1 MDYNQN
7 NNTVSNKITY
17 SIPKPGEGKYFYG
30 TDIEKIY
37 NSLGDSSIFT
47 VNAKDLSEKMEEIGQ
62 DLRLM
67 QDNISNW
74 SGDASSN
81 EAQTM
86 RVILNNFEVSL
97 GNIQNTIEPA
107 CEKINEFK
115 ELIAIIKEKEEAL
128 EEAQTD
134 YYAIDTHIR
143 NLYNIESYKEM
154 GIEIGAPYNKCEGIE
169 KYEHITDVSVLNSML
184 EEKRQLVE
192 QLQLELDDLLVECA
206 ELYEEIKAFEN
217 ELQTFEFIIGPDY
230 KGIYDDKE
238 RFDALPLLTQYL
250 LLAGDCGSN
259 QSSPEILM
267 EYIPKLLGEDYLNI
281 VDENGF
287 LPEEYGILAQKYN
300 NIVRVMHQHG
310 IYDND
315 EMILCA
321 QAFADVGCGYAAI
334 TNIIFDLYKDSSILF
349 ESSYGFPMYYLDDQ
363 NRKIYNYEPILLDCY
378 LTIMGDKETALYG
391 SSTDRFL
398 DEDDLF
404 DSFLGYIASRDPIAC
419 SKIINEEIEVDEE
432 IVQPNVDSS
441 LSVTVEYEGGIYS
454 RSFEDSSSYTKDDSL
469 LTNEGA
475 VQLYQERSK
484 DYNYAVIALYNFE
497 LTPYGSNAG
506 TEKIR
511 VENAGH
517 YMQIIGVSE
526 NGNFIV
532 SSWGREFEL
541 TDYSF
546 VDTVEG
552 SAETIGREED
562 YTRAGKIVFFKVGE

>member
-1 MDYNQN
+1 MD
-7 NNTVSNKITY
+7 V
-17 SIPKPGEGKYFYG
+17 F
-30 TDIEKIY
+30 
-37 NSLGDSSIFT
+37 
-47 VNAKDLSEKMEEIGQ
+47 
-62 DLRLM
+62 
-67 QDNISNW
+67 
-74 SGDASSN
+74 
-81 EAQTM
+81 
-86 RVILNNFEVSL
+86 VIL
-97 GNIQNTIEPA
+97 G
-107 CEKINEFK
+107 
-115 ELIAIIKEKEEAL
+115 LI
-128 EEAQTD
+128 
-134 YYAIDTHIR
+134 R
-143 NLYNIESYKEM
+143 
-154 GIEIGAPYNKCEGIE
+154 
-169 KYEHITDVSVLNSML
+169 
-184 EEKRQLVE
+184 
-192 QLQLELDDLLVECA
+192 
-206 ELYEEIKAFEN
+206 
-217 ELQTFEFIIGPDY
+217 
-230 KGIYDDKE
+230 
-238 RFDALPLLTQYL
+238 
-250 LLAGDCGSN
+250 
-259 QSSPEILM
+259 
-267 EYIPKLLGEDYLNI
+267 
-281 VDENGF
+281 
-287 LPEEYGILAQKYN
+287 
-300 NIVRVMHQHG
+300 
-310 IYDND
+310 
-315 EMILCA
+315 
-321 QAFADVGCGYAAI
+321 
-334 TNIIFDLYKDSSILF
+334 
-349 ESSYGFPMYYLDDQ
+349 
-363 NRKIYNYEPILLDCY
+363 RKIYNYEPILLDCY